1 MEIVQV
7 TVVSAAVLGVAVCW
21 VRWIKERIEHRRGRL
36 PAPRNMWLIS
46 APVALGSAAVG
57 LVHWSPEAAG
67 VFAVCVFALV
77 PLGARIAMIVR
88 EIQRHRKVKPEDR
101 QRRMDQRAARRR
113 ARAVAAERY
122 GLELPATRSINRS
135 GSS

>member
-1 MEIVQV
+1 MEIVQA
-7 TVVSAAVLGVAVCW
+7 TVVSAALLGVAVCW
-21 VRWIKERIEHRRGRL
+21 VRWIKERVEHRRGRL
-36 PAPRNMWLIS
+36 PAPRNMWLFS

-57 LVHWSPEAAG
+57 LVYWSPEAAG

-77 PLGARIAMIVR
+77 PLGARIVIIAR
-88 EIQRHRKVKPEDR
+88 EVQRRRPVKPEDR
-101 QRRMDQRAARRR
+101 QRRMEERNARRR

-122 GLELPATRSINRS
+122 GLEWPRTRSSSRS